1 MNKIIDFPPL
11 LLYFVKKKYPK
22 ISFLEHQR
30 LVGGQEAALDLA
42 KEKGEQY
49 KSSDGMMP
57 LFS

>member
-1 MNKIIDFPPL
+1 MNKNIDFFSPL
-11 LLYFVKKKYPK
+11 LLYFVKNKCPK
-22 ISFLEHQR
+22 ISFLEHQQ

-42 KEKGEQY
+42 SKGEQY